1 VLYILRT
8 SIIILD
14 LTTVKLHFT
23 NQRFGSHTHRIVDTP
38 YTPSMS
44 IRRTWDKEEY
54 AQKAAERALR
64 EDFEETH
71 PHDSSLAPVSAKIKD
86 KEEYKAADAS
96 NAGPMGSSR
105 AFIQARSNAD
115 FANADKEVG
124 KVKVLT
130 AAQMEMGEGA
140 GFYCEV
146 CKVLCKDDRAYVGH
160 VNGKNHQRALGFS
173 MRVEKKGLS
182 SVKEKLASLKRK
194 LKDGGDTIPI
204 TTSSSS
210 SSSSSGK
217 EEDGATADA
226 DADADVDVDV
236 DADGAEN
243 MQAHPAQKKKRKEG
257 GHGSDDQQSNS
268 KGEKEGREE
277 EEDDE
282 GVDPEMAAMMGFG
295 GFGGRKRR

>member
-1 VLYILRT
+1 
-8 SIIILD
+8 
-14 LTTVKLHFT
+14 
-23 NQRFGSHTHRIVDTP
+23 
-38 YTPSMS
+38 MS

-64 EDFEETH
+64 EDYEETH
-71 PHDSSLAPVSAKIKD
+71 PHDSSLAPVSVKIKD

-105 AFIQARSNAD
+105 AFIKARSNAD

-130 AAQMEMGEGA
+130 AAQMETGEGA

-182 SVKEKLASLKRK
+182 SVKEKLAGLKRK
-194 LKDGGDTIPI
+194 LKDGGETIPI
-204 TTSSSS
+204 TTTTSSSS
-210 SSSSSGK
+210 SSSSSSSK
-217 EEDGATADA
+217 EGDGTGA
-226 DADADVDVDV
+226 

-243 MQAHPAQKKKRKEG
+243 KQAHPEHKKKRREG
-257 GHGSDDQQSNS
+257 GNGSDDQQG
-268 KGEKEGREE
+268 KGEKE

-295 GFGGRKRR
+295 GFGGSKRK